1 MQIRLN
7 QSIYLFM
14 QINNNNV
21 ILINSFI
28 TNIIN
33 LKNKKNLIL
42 LIGLILIFTFL
53 NIIYAIAKDN
63 KKNILLF
70 VSIGFNNTFL
80 SYIIY

>member
-63 KKNILLF
+63 KKTILLF
-70 VSIGFNNTFL
+70 VSTGFNNTFL

>member
-1 MQIRLN
+1 
-7 QSIYLFM
+7 M

-63 KKNILLF
+63 KKTILLF

>member
-63 KKNILLF
+63 KKTILLF